1 MALANDNVITR
12 NMSGSFGKQVVFRNR
27 NGKTIACKP
36 PVFRKDLVATPVQ
49 VENRTKFRIAQA
61 YAKKAI
67 QNEAVKAAYQAIA
80 KPGQAAFN
88 VAFTDAYLAPEILG
102 IVTDAY
108 KGLPNDSILVR
119 ALDDFKVTSVKVQ
132 VFSPSGALVEE
143 GDAVEADTGIDW
155 SYLATAT
162 NPNLPG
168 STIKAT
174 AMDLPGNKT
183 VLEIT
188 I

>member
-12 NMSGSFGKQVVFRNR
+12 NMSGSFGKQIVFRNR

-61 YAKKAI
+61 YAKNAI
-67 QNEAVKAAYQAIA
+67 KIDAVKQAYQAMA

-102 IVTDAY
+102 IETENY
-108 KGLPNDSILVR
+108 KGLPNDPILVR
-119 ALDDFKVTSVKVQ
+119 ALDDFKVTNVKLQ
-132 VFSPSGALVEE
+132 IFSPAKTLLEE
-143 GDAVEADTGIDW
+143 GDAVETDTGIDW
-155 SYLATAT
+155 SYLASTT
-162 NPNLPG
+162 NPFLPG
-168 STIKAT
+168 TIIKAT
-174 AMDLPGNKT
+174 ASDLPGNKT

-188 I
+188 L

>member
-12 NMSGSFGKQVVFRNR
+12 NMSGSFGRQVVFRNR

-36 PVFRKDLVATPVQ
+36 PVFRKDLVPTPVQ
-49 VENRTKFRIAQA
+49 EENRTKFRVAQA

-67 QNEAVKAAYQAIA
+67 KNDAVKLAYQAMA

-102 IVTDAY
+102 IVTENY
-108 KGLPNDSILVR
+108 KGLPNHSILVR

-132 VFSPSGALVEE
+132 VFSPAGALLEE
-143 GDAVEADTGIDW
+143 GDAVEDENTIDW
-155 SYLATAT
+155 TYLATTA

-168 STIKAT
+168 TTIKAT
-174 AMDLPGNKT
+174 AMDVPGNKT
-183 VLEIT
+183 VLELT
-188 I
+188 L